1 MGNMFYMIIITKRE
15 YEEGYHEFFKENGIS
30 MVLSDLCKG
39 TAQKKTLDYLG
50 IEKTEKIM
58 FHAIADC
65 EHRDR
70 ILKNLVNQMEI
81 EVPGN
86 GIAFTIPLESIGG
99 ESCLKYLAQGQ
110 EISRKE
116 GEKMENLKYSLI
128 IVVADKGSSD
138 TVMEAARSANAKG
151 GTVVQAK
158 GTEENAKER
167 FFGVSIATE
176 KEMIYIL
183 AKKQDKE
190 IIMST
195 IMEKA
200 GMDTDAHAAVFSIPV
215 DKIAGLRSVVTEEA

>member
-15 YEEGYHEFFKENGIS
+15 FEKAYHEFFKENEIS
-30 MVLSDLCKG
+30 MVLSDFCKG

-50 IEKTEKIM
+50 IEKTEKVM

-70 ILKNLVNQMEI
+70 ILKSLVTQMEI
-81 EVPGN
+81 EAAGN

-99 ESCLKYLAQGQ
+99 ESCLKYMAEGQ
-110 EISRKE
+110 RIGNRE

-158 GTEENAKER
+158 GTGENAKER

-190 IIMST
+190 EIMNV

-200 GMDTDAHAAVFSIPV
+200 GMDTDAHAVVFSIPV
-215 DKIAGLRSVVTEEA
+215 DRIAGLRSVASE

>member
-15 YEEGYHEFFKENGIS
+15 YEEAYHEFFKENEIS
-30 MVLSDLCKG
+30 TVLSDLCRG

-58 FHAIADC
+58 FHAISDC

-70 ILKNLVNQMEI
+70 ILKSLVTQMEI

-99 ESCLKYLAQGQ
+99 ESCMKYMAEGQ
-110 EISRKE
+110 KIGNIE

-158 GTEENAKER
+158 GTGENVKER
-167 FFGVSIATE
+167 FFGISIATE
-176 KEMIYIL
+176 KEMIYVL

-190 IIMST
+190 EIMNA

-200 GMDTDAHAAVFSIPV
+200 GMDTDAHAVVFSIPV
-215 DKIAGLRSVVTEEA
+215 DRIAGLRSVASE

>member
-1 MGNMFYMIIITKRE
+1 MIIITQRE
-15 YEEGYHEFFKENGIS
+15 YENTYHEFFKENGINT
-30 MVLSDLCKG
+30 VLSDLCKG

-58 FHAIADC
+58 FHVIADC
-65 EHRDR
+65 VHRDS

-81 EVPGN
+81 ETPGN
-86 GIAFTIPLESIGG
+86 GIAFTVPLESIGG
-99 ESCLKYLAQGQ
+99 ESCLKYLADGQ
-110 EISRKE
+110 EILSKE

-128 IVVADKGSSD
+128 VVVADKGSSD
-138 TVMEAARSANAKG
+138 IVMEAARSANAKG

-158 GTEENAKER
+158 ETGENTKER

-183 AKKQDKE
+183 SKKQDKE
-190 IIMST
+190 SIMNA

-200 GMDTDAHAAVFSIPV
+200 GMDTDAHAVVFSIPV
-215 DKIAGLRSVVTEEA
+215 DRIAGLRSVVTEQ